1 MEDRQILA
9 LFYNRDERALEE
21 TQHKYQG
28 YLMTVAG
35 HILVD
40 HEDSLECVNEAYYR
54 AWNSIPPHA
63 PRNLAAY
70 LARITRQ
77 LSIDAYRTKNRAK
90 RQGSEYAVCLDELEE
105 SLPDKVTTEERVDAR
120 LLQQVIEDFLR
131 QSPKEARVAFI
142 CRYFYMDSIEEI
154 ALAMNASVPKIKSL
168 LHRTRK
174 RLKQYL
180 EQEGYAL

>member
-1 MEDRQILA
+1 MQDCQILT
-9 LFYNRDERALEE
+9 LFQNRDEQALEE
-21 TQHKYQG
+21 IQRKYQG

-35 HILVD
+35 NILGD
-40 HEDSLECVNEAYYR
+40 PQDSMECVNETYYR

-63 PRNLAAY
+63 PGNLAAY

-77 LSIDAYRTKNRAK
+77 LSIDAYRTKNRTK
-90 RQGSEYAVCLDELEE
+90 RRGSEYAVCLDELAE
-105 SLPDKVTTEERVDAR
+105 SLPDRATTEERVDDR
-120 LLQQVIEDFLR
+120 LLRQAIGEFLR
-131 QSPKEARVAFI
+131 HSPKESRVAFL

-180 EQEGYAL
+180 EQEGYSL